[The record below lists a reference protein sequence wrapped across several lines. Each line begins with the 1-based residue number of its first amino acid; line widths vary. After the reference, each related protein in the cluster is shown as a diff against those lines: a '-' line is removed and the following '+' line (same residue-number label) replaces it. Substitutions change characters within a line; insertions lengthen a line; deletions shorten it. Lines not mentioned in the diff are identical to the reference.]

1 MVGAAQAVKD
11 AGKKDQIAVIGTC
24 SPSQARKLINEGII
38 RESYIWNP
46 LEAGKA
52 IVNLAKLVIDG
63 TPIVDGMDFPGLG
76 KATVDPEKESD
87 SGDQSSAHQQG
98 DRRGVGRDGIVSN
111 GSCARSGQGTK
122 LSFGSTDLSTLC
134 GN

>member
-1 MVGAAQAVKD
+1 MVGAAQAVKET
-11 AGKKDQIAVIGTC
+11 GKKDQIAVIGTC
-24 SPSQARKLINEGII
+24 SPSQARKLIMEGII

-76 KATVDPEKESD
+76 KATVDPQKKVIRVIKVQPINKETVAELAAM
-87 SGDQSSAHQQG
+87 G
-98 DRRGVGRDGIVSN
+98 
-111 GSCARSGQGTK
+111 
-122 LSFGSTDLSTLC
+122 L
-134 GN
+134 